1 MKILLL
7 EDEKAI
13 GELILS
19 HIKKWKMHAEL
30 VQTPHEALA
39 RLETDD
45 IDLLIT
51 DQLLPEMTGTDLVK
65 KLHGTDRYKN
75 LDVLM
80 ISGQADKRAIIKA
93 NEAGITD
100 FMTKPLD
107 LDELKKR
114 LFAIRKTQRQQTRQR
129 QIGKV
134 WRGRK
139 RSMHDIFSPHIVF
152 GEPLSKS
159 SDLKKPANRHL
170 VPYLNNSCEIIDE
183 LNASDIALQLG
194 YVIEDNT
201 ADIIVPLVRHAAK
214 KWIRLI
220 LISTQ
225 CPGKPI
231 LLVRLFTIN
240 GRNDY
245 MPVVLVYDQP
255 GDLDLDER
263 KGLRRLGV
271 KILKRSSLDRER
283 LEKLIRRHLGKKK
296 RRRPKKEV
304 GQPSQED
311 VLRSRILTDLE
322 AMTSLPVLPQVYQ
335 RILELARDP
344 DSDIQRWIQ
353 AVQLDPM
360 TCAVVFRW
368 ANSPSYGFK
377 GRITDIGRA
386 VILLGKDAIR
396 NIVASQSM
404 LEMFKEVQEQG
415 FNLNDFWHHNL
426 AVGYAAYILG
436 YPLDADLAQ
445 ATHGKALAAMG
456 LEPEAEKLLH
466 EINLPARLNLDYAR
480 EVPFI
485 GGIMHDLGKGA
496 MVQSYPG
503 LFSMLLVELQKA
515 NWQTSMLGVEQELTG
530 GLTHTVVGEILARQW
545 GLDEEL
551 CQVILHHHQP
561 QKDNAFTL
569 LISLSDAIGQ
579 ILYPF
584 PKGPHNPLAKA
595 LEAGDLSDASPFL
608 PAGFFDNPL
617 LSPKEFIALARAIA
631 PKVRHYT
638 EQMSQS
644 I

>member
-7 EDEKAI
+7 EDEKAV

-19 HIKKWKMHAEL
+19 YMREWKMDAAL
-30 VQTPHEALA
+30 VQTPHEALE
-39 RLETDD
+39 RLKTED

-51 DQLLPEMTGTDLVK
+51 DQLLPEMTGTNLVK
-65 KLHGTDRYKN
+65 KLHGTSKYQD

-80 ISGQADKRAIIKA
+80 ISSQADKQAIIEA
-93 NEAGITD
+93 NEAGITN
-100 FMTKPLD
+100 FMAKPLQP
-107 LDELKKR
+107 DELKKR
-114 LFAIRKTQRQQTRQR
+114 LFTIRKTQQQQTRQQ
-129 QIGKV
+129 QICKV
-134 WRGRK
+134 WKARK
-139 RSMHDIFSPHIVF
+139 VSMHDIFSPHIVF

-159 SDLKKPANRHL
+159 ADLSKPTNRHL
-170 VPYLNNSCEIIDE
+170 VPYLSECCEIIDE
-183 LNASDIALQLG
+183 LNESDIALQLG

-255 GDLDLDER
+255 GDLDIDER

-296 RRRPKKEV
+296 RRRTKKDVE
-304 GQPSQED
+304 QPTPEEA
-311 VLRSRILTDLE
+311 LRCRILTDLE
-322 AMTSLPVLPQVYQ
+322 AMTSLPILPQVYQ
-335 RILELARDP
+335 RILELDRDP

-360 TCAVVFRW
+360 TCAVVFRT

-396 NIVASQSM
+396 NLVASQSM

-436 YPLDADLAQ
+436 YPLDAELAQ
-445 ATHGKALAAMG
+445 ATHGKEIGAMK
-456 LEPEAEKLLH
+456 LDPEVEQLLRR
-466 EINLPARLNLDYAR
+466 IDLPARLELDYTH

-515 NWQTSMLGVEQELTG
+515 NWNTSMLSVEQELTG
-530 GLTHTVVGEILARQW
+530 GLTHTVVGEIIARQW
-545 GLDEEL
+545 GLDEGL

-561 QKDNAFTL
+561 ASDHSFSL
-569 LISLSDAIGQ
+569 LISLADAIGQ

-584 PKGPHNPLAKA
+584 PKGPHNPLARA
-595 LEAGDLSDASPFL
+595 LETGNLSEASPFL

-617 LSPKEFIALARAIA
+617 LSPKEFTALTKAIA
-631 PKVRHYT
+631 PKVRYYT